1 MMQNRRFLLVTLLV
15 LMSFILAACGRG
27 AGETTDTGDTDGA
40 ADSADTG
47 DTVTVE
53 LWYHS
58 GQGGEREALNTSIE
72 NFTSENPNIT
82 IDLVELPDGSYNDQV
97 NAAALANDLP
107 CLLDFDGPN
116 LYNYAWSGYLIPLDE
131 YVDAAGIR
139 DDFLPSILEQG
150 IYNDQLYSLGQFDS
164 GLGFYA
170 HRTYVEEASL
180 RIPTVEEPWTL
191 DELNEALAALQAIEG
206 VEYAFDLKMN
216 YGRGEWFT
224 YGFSPFV
231 QSFGGDL
238 VNRADYQSADGVLN
252 SSEAVAAMTWFQ
264 GLFEQGYVNP
274 EPAGDTDFVEGKTA
288 LNWVGHWAY
297 PDYLDALG
305 DDLLLLPAPDL
316 GAGAVT
322 GMGSWN
328 WGITSTCENPDV
340 AWEILNFLLTPEEI
354 LRMSNANGA
363 VPARLSAIEQSEL
376 YGAGGPLNIYVQQ
389 LEGGV
394 ALPRP
399 ITPAYP
405 AITEAFQEAID
416 NIASG
421 ADVQDELDKAAQ
433 AIDQDIEDNQG
444 YPTQ

>member
-1 MMQNRRFLLVTLLV
+1 MQNRRFLLVTLLV
-15 LMSFILAACGRG
+15 LISFIMAACGG
-27 AGETTDTGDTDGA
+27 AEETTDTGDTDA
-40 ADSADTG
+40 VADSADTG
-47 DTVTVE
+47 GETVTVE

-72 NFTSENPNIT
+72 NFTLENPNIT
-82 IDLVELPDGSYNDQV
+82 VDLVELPDGSYNDQV

-116 LYNYAWSGYLIPLDE
+116 LYNYAWSGYLIPLDG

-150 IYNDQLYSLGQFDS
+150 TYNDQLYSLGQFDS

-170 HRTYVEEASL
+170 NRAYVEEAGL

-206 VEYAFDLKMN
+206 VEYALDLKMN

-231 QSFGGDL
+231 QSFGADL
-238 VNRADYQSADGVLN
+238 VNRTDYQSADGVLN
-252 SSEAVAAMTWFQ
+252 GPEAVAAMTWFQ
-264 GLFEQGYVNP
+264 GLFEQGYANP

-288 LNWVGHWAY
+288 LNWVGHWTY

-305 DDLLLLPAPDL
+305 EDLLLLPAPDL

-328 WGITSTCENPDV
+328 WGITSSCENPDA
-340 AWEILNFLLTPEEI
+340 AWEILTFLLTPEEI

-363 VPARLSAIEQSEL
+363 VPARFSAIEQSDL
-376 YGAGGPLNIYVQQ
+376 YGADAPLSIYVRQ

-405 AITEAFQEAID
+405 AITEAFQEAVD

-421 ADVQDELDKAAQ
+421 ADVQGELDKAAQ

-444 YPTQ
+444 YPSQ